1 MVFDKTTPLEYA
13 IFKGNIN
20 IVSMLMDNNADIYL
34 EDSKGYNGIFYASA
48 FGDYALINKILQKYP
63 SIYNFKNSNGDS
75 VLHIAASY
83 GNNNAI
89 SFYLYNTFLSIN
101 TKNNEGKTPLDLA
114 NEKGYTN
121 TVDYLIKGG
130 AKYGNQ

>member
-1 MVFDKTTPLEYA
+1 
-13 IFKGNIN
+13 
-20 IVSMLMDNNADIYL
+20 MLMDSNADIYI

-48 FGDYALINKILQKYP
+48 FGDYAILNKILQKYP

-83 GNNNAI
+83 GN
-89 SFYLYNTFLSIN
+89 
-101 TKNNEGKTPLDLA
+101 KKTPLDLA

>member
-1 MVFDKTTPLEYA
+1 MFFTHSAHSLATA
-13 IFKGNIN
+13 FK
-20 IVSMLMDNNADIYL
+20 VSSFLSFI
-34 EDSKGYNGIFYASA
+34 SKGYNGIFYASA